1 MNDGSNISSHQF
13 LLENNHYVIK
23 SKKKKIQ
30 IMLQNAKNI
39 PHQA

>member
-23 SKKKKIQ
+23 SKKKIQ
-30 IMLQNAKNI
+30 RMLQNAKNI
-39 PHQA
+39 PPQA